1 MEKFESEIYKNNYEE
16 NFPGAVAVLERE
28 EEAEKTERKVTA
40 LAEEYLSFNNNETKL
55 EKDLND
61 MLEKINSLDRTTP
74 SSEFLKGQLCLELY
88 DIYNNNPKENEK
100 YLADVFLN
108 QAQES
113 FLESAK
119 SEDFEIKLKNK
130 DGKDRIFGN
139 KSQAL
144 AYLGDVASIDFKKSQ
159 YKNESDF
166 KESIRYYKKAI
177 SEEKKHEGIKYE
189 LKAIMVFRKIV
200 NYLGEPEKLEV
211 WKTPKRNDLN
221 GKTAD
226 FLLNYT
232 NNEKEIIEEYIDAT
246 IYDRGGEEQKSKE
259 RKQSLGLVGV
269 LNIDKKTR
277 EKLDFLDLV
286 DFESFK
292 QEFIDK
298 GELSEKNKEIFKKAF
313 DNCQDFIEKI
323 EEIMGDK
330 IKNQEKTDF
339 RKSFYQNPEKILNFS
354 NKANKEEL
362 EKNTIWKIKKC
373 SLFLEHFS
381 YFIIVLLFWRK
392 N

>member
-362 EKNTIWKIKKC
+362 EKIQSGK
-373 SLFLEHFS
+373 
-381 YFIIVLLFWRK
+381 
-392 N
+392 

>member
-119 SEDFEIKLKNK
+119 GEDFEIKLKNK

-144 AYLGDVASIDFKKSQ
+144 AYLGDVASIDFKNHNTKMSL
-159 YKNESDF
+159 
-166 KESIRYYKKAI
+166 ILKKA
-177 SEEKKHEGIKYE
+177 
-189 LKAIMVFRKIV
+189 
-200 NYLGEPEKLEV
+200 
-211 WKTPKRNDLN
+211 
-221 GKTAD
+221 
-226 FLLNYT
+226 
-232 NNEKEIIEEYIDAT
+232 
-246 IYDRGGEEQKSKE
+246 
-259 RKQSLGLVGV
+259 
-269 LNIDKKTR
+269 
-277 EKLDFLDLV
+277 
-286 DFESFK
+286 
-292 QEFIDK
+292 
-298 GELSEKNKEIFKKAF
+298 
-313 DNCQDFIEKI
+313 
-323 EEIMGDK
+323 
-330 IKNQEKTDF
+330 
-339 RKSFYQNPEKILNFS
+339 
-354 NKANKEEL
+354 
-362 EKNTIWKIKKC
+362 
-373 SLFLEHFS
+373 
-381 YFIIVLLFWRK
+381 
-392 N
+392 